1 MDVGSGSNSG
11 TNKSHV
17 DRTPGGAG
25 HRKEYGRNNPA
36 GGGSRPLHTHGYF
49 MQKENRSLES

>member
-17 DRTPGGAG
+17 DRTLGGAG

-36 GGGSRPLHTHGYF
+36 GGGSRPLHTAQEAGPPAA
-49 MQKENRSLES
+49 EG

>member
-11 TNKSHV
+11 TNKSRV

-36 GGGSRPLHTHGYF
+36 GGGFWPP
-49 MQKENRSLES
+49 RSAQEAGPPVAEG